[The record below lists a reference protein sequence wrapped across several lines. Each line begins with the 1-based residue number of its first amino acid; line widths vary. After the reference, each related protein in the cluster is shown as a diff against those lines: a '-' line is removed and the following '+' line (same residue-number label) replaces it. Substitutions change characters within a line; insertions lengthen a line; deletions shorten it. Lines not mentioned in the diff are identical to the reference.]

1 MDDLG
6 HPYIPSRDPPRKG
19 KDCTE
24 VMDAGKTLG
33 GMIMK
38 RKNKKKTSRAEKK
51 TAQFRKRA
59 RNEIEIRI
67 LVSLSDVRFD
77 CETKMTSRRRYWSV
91 IIHRHGAA
99 LGILINK
106 NGEVELRA
114 ADRIHGM
121 ARVTLVRQEES
132 AKDPGRT
139 LEILKKDITFFLM
152 TFCNGSW
159 YDLMAHLEECRDHG
173 MEDWK
178 RGCGLYQEYLQ
189 LRSKAYPRDD
199 KG

>member
-1 MDDLG
+1 MTID
-6 HPYIPSRDPPRKG
+6 IRISRHGIRPERTKG
-19 KDCTE
+19 RTE
-24 VMDAGKTLG
+24 VMDTGKTLG

-38 RKNKKKTSRAEKK
+38 RKNKKKTNRAEKK
-51 TAQFRKRA
+51 TAQFRMRA
-59 RNEIEIRI
+59 RNEIEIRV

-77 CETKMTSRRRYWSV
+77 CETRMTCRRRYWSM

-99 LGILINK
+99 LGIMINK
-106 NGEVELRA
+106 NGAVELRA

-121 ARVTLVRQEES
+121 ARVTLVRQEVS
-132 AKDPGRT
+132 GKDQGRA

-152 TFCNGSW
+152 TFCSSW
-159 YDLMAHLEECRDHG
+159 YDLMDHLEECRDHG

-189 LRSKAYPRDD
+189 LINKA
-199 KG
+199 